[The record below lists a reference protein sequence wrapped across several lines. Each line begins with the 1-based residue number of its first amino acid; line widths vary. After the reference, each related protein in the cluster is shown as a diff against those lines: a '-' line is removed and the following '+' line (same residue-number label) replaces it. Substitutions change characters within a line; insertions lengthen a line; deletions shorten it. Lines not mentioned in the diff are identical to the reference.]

1 MWRHGAPSGEAAARA
16 HVLAGLGRAGVGGR
30 LRSGY
35 LHRRLAWETCGEVVF
50 EDLWPDRAGEAE
62 PAPRMISLTRMQ
74 ALINAWRIR
83 RGFSFDRPRLPRGA
97 NRERVRCNGMITN
110 GGGQGARLQPR

>member
-1 MWRHGAPSGEAAARA
+1 MLGE
-16 HVLAGLGRAGVGGR
+16 LGRNGVGGR

-74 ALINAWRIR
+74 ALINGWRISVASR
-83 RGFSFDRPRLPRGA
+83 SIA
-97 NRERVRCNGMITN
+97 RV
-110 GGGQGARLQPR
+110 